1 MAMIKCR
8 ECEKKISSEAETCP
22 YCGIASQKFLDQKEN
37 MSLEKSE
44 NRSLE
49 KSVDPGP
56 PIIDLGSLGKINLSE
71 LPENER
77 NALIAEHSKNMMG
90 IHKKGHDLKLD
101 SDGLKKTLDGMTDT
115 AKSAKE
121 NDTSAT
127 ISHTQTSELGR
138 TEVMIGNTN
147 KANEG
152 KFSNSQTGEK
162 DLTPFYICGGIV
174 AIVIIV
180 ALMKN

>member
-8 ECEKKISSEAETCP
+8 ECEKKISSEADTCP
-22 YCGIASQKFLDQKEN
+22 YCGIVSQALQKLNEN
-37 MSLEKSE
+37 KSLEKSDDQE
-44 NRSLE
+44 
-49 KSVDPGP
+49 PQM
-56 PIIDLGSLGKINLSE
+56 IDLGSLGKVKISD

-77 NALIAEHSKNMMG
+77 NALLTEHAKNLMQ
-90 IHKKGHDLKLD
+90 IHKKGHDIKLD
-101 SDGLKKTLDGMTDT
+101 SDGLNKTLDGMTDT

-162 DLTPFYICGGIV
+162 DLTPFYVFGGIV
-174 AIVIIV
+174 AIVIIF